1 MKSILRVITIVG
13 FVISA
18 GIIVAAVS
26 YGDDVLR
33 MPSIGAG
40 FYAKEFC
47 SCHFVNGQSEE
58 FCRDLVQQYIPLN
71 NLKIDASEKSVE
83 ASTLG
88 ATRKAQWVSER
99 FGCVLNH
106 P

>member
-1 MKSILRVITIVG
+1 MKSILRVITIIG

-18 GIIVAAVS
+18 GIVVAAVS
-26 YGDDVLR
+26 YGDDLLR

-47 SCHFVNGQSEE
+47 SCHFVNGQSED
-58 FCRDLVQQYIPLN
+58 FCRDLVQQYIPLKD
-71 NLKIDASEKSVE
+71 LRIDAAQKSVE
-83 ASTLG
+83 ASTFG
-88 ATRKAQWVSER
+88 ATRTAHWVSER